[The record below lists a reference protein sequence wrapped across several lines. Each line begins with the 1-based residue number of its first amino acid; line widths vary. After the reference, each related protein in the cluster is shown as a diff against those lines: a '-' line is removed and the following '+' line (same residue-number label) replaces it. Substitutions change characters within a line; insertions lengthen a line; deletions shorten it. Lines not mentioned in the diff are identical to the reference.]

1 MIRIDRFP
9 RSQRAAFACLA
20 GTVLVASACVAAAPA
35 PAAAPIGTTPHGE
48 AALARAAIEAAVADA
63 SAAPPVVDDAAGSAA
78 DGGCPHG
85 VLEDPHRGFVRCL
98 AASEADAGVGQV
110 APNDPGDA
118 GAPSDAGQPEA
129 AVAPLV
135 EIGEPVF
142 QNGEVPKVA
151 KALGKS
157 ADEIGR
163 CVASH
168 GGLSGA
174 AGSIKLQFLVRS
186 RGRAEGV
193 EVESAKG
200 ITEAAKECVR
210 RALKN
215 RGVGA
220 PTADP
225 VGVTV
230 TVSLHAPK

>member
-1 MIRIDRFP
+1 
-9 RSQRAAFACLA
+9 
-20 GTVLVASACVAAAPA
+20 
-35 PAAAPIGTTPHGE
+35 
-48 AALARAAIEAAVADA
+48 LARAAIEPPVADA
-63 SAAPPVVDDAAGSAA
+63 SAAPPVVDDAAASAA

-98 AASEADAGVGQV
+98 AAGEIDASVGQV
-110 APNDPGDA
+110 TPNEPGDA

-135 EIGEPVF
+135 EIGEPAF

-151 KALGKS
+151 KALAKS

-163 CVASH
+163 CVASY

-174 AGSIKLQFLVRS
+174 TGSIKLQFLVRN

-215 RGVGA
+215 RSVGA